1 MAVNE
6 TRTVWECPYW
16 RVDETQFTTPWGQTK
31 TWWSARRPNPNTVH
45 MLGLTAEGKVPLLK
59 QYRVPCGEWVWELPA
74 GVCDVDGESMEQ
86 AALRELEEEAG
97 YRARAIH
104 HLLTATVSP
113 GLTDEVYNAYLCLE
127 LERVSAGGGDAS
139 EQIELHLVDFGELPG
154 VLLANSAR
162 GELVDA
168 KILTH
173 YYLAQRKL
181 AELGE
186 TAATNL
192 NDA

>member
-1 MAVNE
+1 MAVSD

-16 RVDETQFTTPWGQTK
+16 RVDETHFTARGDSHVWYT
-31 TWWSARRPNPNTVH
+31 ARRPNPNTVH
-45 MLGLTAEGKVPLLK
+45 MLGLTAQGQVPLLR
-59 QYRVPCGEWVWELPA
+59 QYRVPVGGWVWELPA
-74 GVCDVDGESMEQ
+74 GVCGADGETLEQ

-97 YRARAIH
+97 YRAGEMH

-113 GLTDEVYNAYLCLE
+113 GLTDEVYNAYLCLS
-127 LERVSAGGGDAS
+127 LERVSEGGGVGG
-139 EQIELHLVDFGELPG
+139 EQLELHLVDFAKLPE
-154 VLLANSAR
+154 VLLRKAAN
-162 GELVDA
+162 GEMVDA

-173 YYLAQRKL
+173 HYLAVRKL

-186 TAATNL
+186 TAATL